1 MFFNFQIT
9 LSTVLWFDLAWVQL
23 YVALL
28 QATVKAVPDIRYKCN
43 VMQKK
48 LIFF

>member
-9 LSTVLWFDLAWVQL
+9 QSTVLWFDLAWVQL

-28 QATVKAVPDIRYKCN
+28 QATVKAVPDTRY
-43 VMQKK
+43 
-48 LIFF
+48 